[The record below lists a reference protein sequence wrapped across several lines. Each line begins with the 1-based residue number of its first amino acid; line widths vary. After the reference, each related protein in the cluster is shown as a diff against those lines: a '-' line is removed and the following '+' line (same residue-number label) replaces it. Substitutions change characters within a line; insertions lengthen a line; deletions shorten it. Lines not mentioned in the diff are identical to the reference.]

1 MAVKLSPWGNQQ
13 FFDENGD
20 PAVGWKIYTYQA
32 GSSTEQTTY
41 TTEAGDVAQSNPI
54 VLNAL
59 GFPTN
64 GQIWLTEGLTYKLVL
79 KNASDVEKKTEDNLS
94 GVNDNS
100 SATSQ
105 WTSSGVTPTYVSATS
120 FTLAGDQTSDF
131 HVGRRLQFT
140 TTAGTVYGTIATSAY
155 TTLTTVTMT
164 MDSGDALD
172 SGLSSVSLSI
182 LRADKPALPNS
193 DAARTALGAAALAGS
208 SAQDFAA
215 KNLTASGY
223 MSSTAGDLNT
233 VTAVNLADAS
243 ATLTAAQLTGS
254 KLFTITPTGN
264 VTLTTDTAANI
275 IAALTGYQV
284 GSHVEFTIIVRAAFN
299 VALAPGTGVTI
310 VGETAVNQGSG
321 TWKIRIDSASAV
333 TIYNIG
339 AAKTGL
345 AAATQ
350 AEQEAGTSTAAAVTP
365 GRQQY
370 HPSAA
375 KAWIKCDA
383 AGVIQASHNITSITD
398 DGVGLITV
406 TIGTDF
412 SSASYAVVASNKDD
426 STADQARITN
436 ITAQLAGAFS
446 AKTVNHTPAKVDPVN
461 WYFSCYG
468 DQA

>member
-1 MAVKLSPWGNQQ
+1 MPVPTAITDLNTTAANNSPPGTESAKGNIDDYLRAHAAFIAQTHANKAAKGANSDITSLSGL
-13 FFDENGD
+13 
-20 PAVGWKIYTYQA
+20 
-32 GSSTEQTTY
+32 TT
-41 TTEAGDVAQSNPI
+41 ALSVAQ
-54 VLNAL
+54 
-59 GFPTN
+59 GGT
-64 GQIWLTEGLTYKLVL
+64 GG
-79 KNASDVEKKTEDNLS
+79 
-94 GVNDNS
+94 
-100 SATSQ
+100 
-105 WTSSGVTPTYVSATS
+105 
-120 FTLAGDQTSDF
+120 
-131 HVGRRLQFT
+131 
-140 TTAGTVYGTIATSAY
+140 TTAAV
-155 TTLTTVTMT
+155 
-164 MDSGDALD
+164 
-172 SGLSSVSLSI
+172 
-182 LRADKPALPNS
+182 
-193 DAARTALGAAALAGS
+193 ARTALGAAALAGS